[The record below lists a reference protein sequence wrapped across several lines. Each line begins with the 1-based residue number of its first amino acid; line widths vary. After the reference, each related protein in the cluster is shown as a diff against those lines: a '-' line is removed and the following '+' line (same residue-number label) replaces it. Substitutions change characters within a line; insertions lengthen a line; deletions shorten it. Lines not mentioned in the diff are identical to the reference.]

1 MSHTKGTGSVRV
13 LIVIAKFELPFIS
26 FYGENLLLAGMV
38 GAKAVRHGYQGQPQ
52 TLTVALL

>member
-52 TLTVALL
+52 TLTVA